1 MKVVC
6 LQAVIPLSEDSG
18 MLEWVPQTVGLRN
31 ILLKLYK
38 ERGVHMTGKEL
49 KSLQLPVNAPI
60 EYVLVVTLLLLF
72 KTCMQCITECVR
84 VQAENGHL

>member
-1 MKVVC
+1 MC

-60 EYVLVVTLLLLF
+60 EYVLVVKHSCYCSRLA
-72 KTCMQCITECVR
+72 CSV
-84 VQAENGHL
+84 N